1 MILRFV
7 CILYLTL
14 PPLTT
19 AQVVDIPD
27 PNLRAEIEYQLKKGR
42 GEPITVD
49 EMATL
54 TYVHEWDDDI
64 EDLTGLEFAIN
75 IVEVSFFHNSISDI
89 SPLVGL
95 TQLKYLDLG
104 FNSISDISPLAGL
117 TNLMEL
123 DLVRNPIMDIS
134 PLMGLTNLTDLSFSG
149 NAITDISVLAGLT
162 NLEEL
167 KIWKSSISDISSL
180 AELTNLT
187 RLELS
192 GEIVDISVLSGLT
205 NLTELDLGGV
215 SVSDI
220 SVLAGL
226 TDLQYLNAESNSI
239 TNISVLSG
247 LTNLTELNL
256 TGNLIQDL
264 SPLVANRGFGIG
276 DRIIVED
283 NPLSDI
289 SINTHIPTLW
299 GRGVKVNYAHLFFNP
314 IDLVR
319 VGDRFTVNLHL
330 EGIVDLV
337 GCQLN
342 IAFTSATLAALEVI
356 QGDYFS
362 EDCGQAAFTVGS
374 IDNETGAIR
383 GINLV
388 FDTGCHGGGDVLL
401 SVSFE
406 AKAPGNGELNL
417 HNVAIRTD
425 SVGVTDVGI
434 LPFEIIVQSDYDLNG
449 DGQVNIFDLVIVGQ
463 NFGQAH
469 PQADVNDDGTVNI
482 FDLTAVAQQF
492 TAEN

>member
-75 IVEVSFFHNSISDI
+75 IVEVSLTRNSISDI
-89 SPLVGL
+89 SPLAGL
-95 TQLKYLDLG
+95 TKLQYLHLRSNSISDISPLAELTSLMDLG
-104 FNSISDISPLAGL
+104 LSNNVIVDISPLAELTNLTGLSLSRNAITDISVLARLTNLEELHLWSNSISDISPLAGL
-117 TNLMEL
+117 TNLTKLEFGSAL
-123 DLVRNPIMDIS
+123 ISDIS
-134 PLMGLTNLTDLSFSG
+134 PLAGLTNLIELDLWNNSIS
-149 NAITDISVLAGLT
+149 DISVLAGLT
-162 NLEEL
+162 NLQDL
-167 KIWKSSISDISSL
+167 DIGNN
-180 AELTNLT
+180 T
-187 RLELS
+187 
-192 GEIVDISVLSGLT
+192 
-205 NLTELDLGGV
+205 V
-215 SVSDI
+215 S
-220 SVLAGL
+220 
-226 TDLQYLNAESNSI
+226 
-239 TNISVLSG
+239 
-247 LTNLTELNL
+247 
-256 TGNLIQDL
+256 DL
-264 SPLVANRGFGIG
+264 SPLVANIG
-276 DRIIVED
+276 LSDGDWISVED
-283 NPLSDI
+283 NPLDETSM
-289 SINTHIPTLW
+289 NTHIPTLW
-299 GRGVKVNYAHLFFNP
+299 RRGVRVSNRHLFFNRMDP
-314 IDLVR
+314 VG
-319 VGDRFTVNLHL
+319 VGDRFTIDLYL

-337 GCQLN
+337 GYELDMV
-342 IAFTSATLAALEVI
+342 FTSETLAALEVI

-406 AKAPGNGELNL
+406 AKAPGKGELNL
-417 HNVAIRTD
+417 HNVALRTDLHNVALRTD

-449 DGQVNIFDLVIVGQ
+449 DGQVNIFDLVIVSQ
-463 NFGQAH
+463 NFGQVH